1 MRIISLSV
9 DGIHQS
15 AQQGLF
21 EWLAGQDADIICLQ
35 DLRALEHDLDH
46 AAYQLDGFHAYFFD
60 AGTKQRNGV
69 GIYTRKQ
76 PKALIY
82 GFGFPSGVD
91 MDGRYLQADFD
102 NISIGSLLAPT
113 LDTRNP
119 GNLSAEVKTKF
130 FDDLQCHLDKISR
143 KRRDFIFCGNW
154 AMARSA
160 DDIENAH
167 LHEDDCGYLVREQ
180 QWMDQLVNQ
189 LDYTDAFRQANED
202 CDEYSYYPSGTI
214 GEGDGWRTDTHI
226 ISRNLDGR
234 VEYATIYKNKT
245 FSSHRPVIID
255 YDLEV

>member
-9 DGIHQS
+9 DGIHQA
-15 AQQGLF
+15 AQLGLF
-21 EWLAGQDADIICLQ
+21 DWLANQDADIICLQ
-35 DLRALEHDLDH
+35 DLRALEYDLEH
-46 AAYQLDGFHAYFFD
+46 PAYQLDGFHAYFFD
-60 AGTKQRNGV
+60 AGTDQRNGV
-69 GIYTRKQ
+69 GIYTRLQ

-82 GFGFPSGVD
+82 GFGFSSGVD

-113 LDTRNP
+113 LDTNHP
-119 GNLSAEVKTKF
+119 GALSAEVKTKF
-130 FDDLQCHLDKISR
+130 FDDLQGHLDKISR

-154 AMARSA
+154 NMARSA

-167 LHEDDCGYLVREQ
+167 LHENDCGYLAREQ

-189 LDYTDAFRQANED
+189 LDYTDAFRQVNTD
-202 CDEYSYYPSGTI
+202 KDEYSYYPSGVV
-214 GEGDGWRTDTHI
+214 GEGDGWRTDTQIVSH
-226 ISRNLDGR
+226 NLDGR
-234 VEYATIYKNKT
+234 VEYATIYKNKN